1 MKWIFIILIIIVIFL
16 LSTNILTIVRLKNR
30 IIESKLGLSICI
42 KRKDSVIERIIKDIR
57 EKDPEI
63 ISKPIYKQLAEYSSI
78 IDTENKINA
87 GKNITK
93 DVFDEYKTNLH
104 LVTDGEL
111 SYCVDELKNIDE
123 KILNFE
129 KKYNMSILAY
139 EKARKKSILFFLFS
153 KHKKSDDITNYEEW
167 PILVIH

>member
-1 MKWIFIILIIIVIFL
+1 MKWILIILIIIAIFL
-16 LSTNILTIVRLKNR
+16 LSTNIFAMVRLKNK
-30 IIESKLGLSICI
+30 IIESRLGLSICI
-42 KRKDSVIERIIKDIR
+42 KRKDSIIERIIKDIK

-78 IDTENKINA
+78 KNIENKINIGKTLA
-87 GKNITK
+87 GNI
-93 DVFDEYKTNLH
+93 FDEYKTNLH
-104 LVTDGEL
+104 LVADGEL

-129 KKYNMSILAY
+129 KKYNTSILAY

-153 KHKKSDDITNYEEW
+153 KHKKSDDITNYEE
-167 PILVIH
+167 

>member
-78 IDTENKINA
+78 EDTENKINA
-87 GKNITK
+87 GKNM
-93 DVFDEYKTNLH
+93 
-104 LVTDGEL
+104 
-111 SYCVDELKNIDE
+111 
-123 KILNFE
+123 NFE

-153 KHKKSDDITNYEEW
+153 KHKKSDDITNYEE
-167 PILVIH
+167 

>member
-42 KRKDSVIERIIKDIR
+42 KRKVRRNAFPRFLFIKDIR
-57 EKDPEI
+57 EEDPEI

-153 KHKKSDDITNYEEW
+153 KHKKSDDITNYEE
-167 PILVIH
+167 